1 MSALKTNKSRVSL
14 LKIPSGED
22 MIVGRMF
29 IAEGENLKATV
40 LLLHG
45 FPGTMM
51 NLDIATELQMLG
63 WNVLVINYRGSW
75 GSEGNYSFANALE
88 DVQTTLNYIQD
99 EAISIANRID
109 VNRIALVGHSFGG
122 FLALK
127 TASLNPSIKI
137 AAYLSGANFPLFL
150 KIMEEDPASEKR
162 ILNML
167 DESSYFLKGATGE
180 SLMNEIKEHE
190 KEWNTFLFAPTLT
203 NKKLLITAVTEDEEL
218 PKEQFHD
225 PFIPILDQA
234 QISYET
240 VVFDTDHNY
249 TNKRKELTATL
260 QEWLLRN
267 L

>member
-1 MSALKTNKSRVSL
+1 MSTLKTNKSRVSL

-22 MIVGRMF
+22 IIVGRMF
-29 IAEGENLKATV
+29 IAEGGNLKATV

-75 GSEGNYSFANALE
+75 GSEGNYSFTNALE
-88 DVQTTLNYIQD
+88 DVQATLNYIRD
-99 EAISIANRID
+99 ESIAKANRID

-127 TASLNPSIKI
+127 TASLNPSIKT

-150 KIMEEDPASEKR
+150 KIMEEDPTSEKQ
-162 ILNML
+162 ILHMF

-180 SLMNEIKEHE
+180 SLLSEIREHAE
-190 KEWNTFLFAPTLT
+190 EWNTFLFAPTLT
-203 NKKLLITAVTEDEEL
+203 NKKLLI
-218 PKEQFHD
+218 
-225 PFIPILDQA
+225 
-234 QISYET
+234 
-240 VVFDTDHNY
+240 NCG
-249 TNKRKELTATL
+249 NG
-260 QEWLLRN
+260 
-267 L
+267 